1 MFKKNRFMVRI
12 AALAV
17 GAAMTAGLLGGCA
30 GKKENESSRKCGRH
44 TAEYSGRDSGCGG
57 NGCHDL

>member
-1 MFKKNRFMVRI
+1 MPQLEKEEGFMFKKNRFMVRI

-30 GKKENESSRKCGRH
+30 GKKENES
-44 TAEYSGRDSGCGG
+44 TAA
-57 NGCHDL
+57 